1 MNKLTSTQAVAACY
15 DSLLQRYEAQEKEID
30 RMGQALSTLH
40 VNILRLHQQPEH
52 WEKLEKFSR
61 YVCAGR
67 TVSEAAVLMDKPYQ
81 ENANKDSYA
90 GGDMGE
96 GPAVKAAS
104 TGTLT
109 EELDAAHNDMREK
122 HFGSSYRK
130 FPGGGSTQN
139 TENECQHYSMTVNG
153 KCNRCG
159 HSLTAEERRFFEP

>member
-1 MNKLTSTQAVAACY
+1 MNKLLRNHVVKAMKAVPTDCTKKEKAWRDLADAAI
-15 DSLLQRYEAQEKEID
+15 EA
-30 RMGQALSTLH
+30 
-40 VNILRLHQQPEH
+40 VN
-52 WEKLEKFSR
+52 S
-61 YVCAGR
+61 Y
-67 TVSEAAVLMDKPYQ
+67 
-81 ENANKDSYA
+81 KDSYA